1 MVMNLFVATFSKDIV
16 FLIGGDKY
24 IEYYYLI
31 YFFLILNMF
40 IFLSR
45 ILENNI
51 HLSKQSKYG
60 TYTEVV
66 SGVLNIV
73 FNIYFITYFGLIGA
87 LYATLLAY
95 FIRLSMYNYFAK
107 KLFDKF
113 HIEYKYY
120 FYYFSYSI
128 ILFYL
133 LYIAQD
139 IVQIYYKIILFFI
152 SLLGVA
158 IYFYLASDDN
168 IKVNIKNKIKGFYN
182 ADK

>member
-1 MVMNLFVATFSKDIV
+1 
-16 FLIGGDKY
+16 
-24 IEYYYLI
+24 
-31 YFFLILNMF
+31 
-40 IFLSR
+40 
-45 ILENNI
+45 
-51 HLSKQSKYG
+51 
-60 TYTEVV
+60 V

-120 FYYFSYSI
+120 FYYFSYSG
-128 ILFYL
+128 ILFYM

-168 IKVNIKNKIKGFYN
+168 IKVKIKNKIKGYG
-182 ADK
+182 